1 MTRYHWERTLV
12 YRVTAWLKDGTTDT
26 EITEA
31 YDEVPSVIK
40 RLQLQHADELEE
52 ITWDEEPQPEE
63 ILRSDGE
70 RTERTE
76 QQRRQRSKASTKYN
90 AAHVRQVKLNLNR
103 RTDADI
109 LLRLDSLENV
119 QGYIKELIRRDME
132 RG

>member
-1 MTRYHWERTLV
+1 MSKYRWEKALV

-31 YDEVPSVIK
+31 YDEIPTIMR
-40 RLQLQHADELEE
+40 RLQLQHEDELEE
-52 ITWDEEPQPEE
+52 ITWDEEAQPEE
-63 ILRSDGE
+63 ILRSDG
-70 RTERTE
+70 ERTE

-90 AAHVRQVKLNLNR
+90 AVHVRQIKLNLNR

-109 LLRLDSLENV
+109 LQRLDSLENV
-119 QGYIKELIRRDME
+119 QGYIKALIRRDME